1 MSLKSEV
8 MADARETSADY
19 RLTALAAERK
29 RAREA
34 EVILVV

>member
-29 RAREA
+29 RAEA